1 MPVRWLMS
9 SNGRVILWEASAGR
23 QKSAFFIRLYNF
35 ANRLEFI
42 GVIEF
47 DDEGALDTLMT

>member
-1 MPVRWLMS
+1 M
-9 SNGRVILWEASAGR
+9 LWEASAGR
-23 QKSAFFIRLYNF
+23 QNNAFLIKLYNF
-35 ANRLEFI
+35 AYRLEFI